1 VTVQHVVRE
10 GDAGHVL
17 VAESE
22 GAQQLVVGSRGH
34 GSIGELV
41 LGSVSHYCCRHAH
54 CPVTVIPHT
63 ATPG

>member
-1 VTVQHVVRE
+1 M
-10 GDAGHVL
+10 L

-41 LGSVSHYCCRHAH
+41 LGSVSHHCCRHAH